1 MDKRLFSGGIFIDLK
16 KAFDTVNHGTLLNKL
31 EHYGFR
37 GIINDWFSSYLSNR
51 MQTTELKCHISNKAV
66 ITCGVPQG
74 SVLGPLLFLFYANDI
89 QYSSDK
95 FNFYL
100 FADETNIL
108 YADKD
113 IKSLGTLVNCELRKV
128 CNWLTANRLTLNI
141 NKSNYVIFRPYQ
153 KQLALKP
160 KIVVYDNVLSKSVN
174 LECKDYVKYLG
185 VLIDCSLSWKF
196 HIEHIVV
203 KISRLVGIIA
213 KLRHFVP
220 RNTLLRIYQS
230 LILPCISYG
239 LAAWGLASK
248 SYLTKILVPQ
258 KRALRF
264 IFFAER
270 CEHAVPLFIHADILP
285 LNFLYFKSV
294 CCLMY
299 DVRNRKVPNNIL
311 NLFSDTA
318 SIYSYNTRSS
328 LANNFYVKKSRL
340 EIQKRAFSRVGAK
353 IWKELPV
360 SLREL
365 PQNTSKRNSTLS
377 FLILLRSMTILIF
390 PKLPLP

>member
-1 MDKRLFSGGIFIDLK
+1 MHL
-16 KAFDTVNHGTLLNKL
+16 TV
-31 EHYGFR
+31 
-37 GIINDWFSSYLSNR
+37 
-51 MQTTELKCHISNKAV
+51 
-66 ITCGVPQG
+66 
-74 SVLGPLLFLFYANDI
+74 
-89 QYSSDK
+89 
-95 FNFYL
+95 
-100 FADETNIL
+100 
-108 YADKD
+108 
-113 IKSLGTLVNCELRKV
+113 
-128 CNWLTANRLTLNI
+128 
-141 NKSNYVIFRPYQ
+141 RPYQ
-153 KQLALKP
+153 KRLALKP

-185 VLIDCSLSWKF
+185 VLIDCSLNWKF
-196 HIEHIVV
+196 HIEHIVI

-230 LILPCISYG
+230 LILPYISYG

-248 SYLTKILVPQ
+248 SYLTKILVLQ

-294 CCLMY
+294 CCLMH

-318 SIYSYNTRSS
+318 SIHSYNTRSS
-328 LANNFYVKKSRL
+328 SANKFYIKKTRL
-340 EIQKRAFSRVGAK
+340 EIQKRAFSRVEAK
-353 IWKELPV
+353 IWNEMPA
-360 SLREL
+360 SLRKL
-365 PQNTSKRNSTLS
+365 PKKHFQTKLHS
-377 FLILLRSMTILIF
+377 FLLDTLKKHDDYIDISQITSALKTY
-390 PKLPLP
+390 K